1 MVPEV
6 ERHKFMEHKGLSID
20 GDKGG
25 DSMRRKMLPIAIL
38 AMLAFGCS
46 AKASAQDIAIDETN
60 FPDPGL
66 REYVQTAYDT
76 NKDGVLSDEEN
87 ESAQSM
93 NVYFNTDPNL
103 VISLRVQS
111 VYAECN
117 SKFRLTDGY
126 DATKEDLGE
135 ASIVKEFPCDQIKA
149 NPLSEYKTSTVA
161 AFYVVGTYRW
171 DMVINNGVKNWKGM
185 ELLTNLKRVSIG
197 GSVPKKLVISDFNA
211 MEWLTLGGDTS
222 DFEQVV
228 VKNCPKLV
236 NFIFTRTKNLK
247 TIDLSKNTA
256 SLKRIIQ
263 EEYCDSAQ
271 KGKTPTRINLKK
283 LILKKAPVLES
294 VFLKEAPIKKVQI
307 KYTSLKKLKYIWLWS
322 GDEKAN
328 LNLSSC
334 KKLIHMTIHGKY
346 NKLTLPNKE
355 LEAAYSTGFYG
366 DDDYEELIP
375 FGAKEGP
382 KIIDISKSKNADDYA
397 DVIIGKW
404 GQALKKGKT
413 YTRTLIMNRKMY
425 NSRQVS
431 LESLQKRGIRIKI
444 KG

>member
-1 MVPEV
+1 M
-6 ERHKFMEHKGLSID
+6 KKG
-20 GDKGG
+20 
-25 DSMRRKMLPIAIL
+25 IALLIM
-38 AMLAFGCS
+38 MLALGCS
-46 AKASAQDIAIDETN
+46 AKASAQTIGIDEAN

-66 REYVQTAYDT
+66 REYVQTAYDK
-76 NKDGVLSDEEN
+76 NNDGVLSEEEN

-93 NVYFNTDPNL
+93 DVYFNTDPNL

-171 DMVINNGVKNWKGM
+171 DMVINNSVKNWKGM
-185 ELLTNLKRVSIG
+185 ELLTNLKKVSIG

-236 NFIFTRTKNLK
+236 NFIFTRTKKLK

-256 SLKRIIQ
+256 SLKRIMQ

-334 KKLIHMTIHGKY
+334 KKLINMTIHGKY

-366 DDDYEELIP
+366 DDEYEELIP

-404 GQALKKGKT
+404 SQALKKGKT

-431 LESLQKRGIRIKI
+431 LESLQKRGIRIRVK
-444 KG
+444 K

>member
-1 MVPEV
+1 M
-6 ERHKFMEHKGLSID
+6 
-20 GDKGG
+20 
-25 DSMRRKMLPIAIL
+25 
-38 AMLAFGCS
+38 
-46 AKASAQDIAIDETN
+46 
-60 FPDPGL
+60 
-66 REYVQTAYDT
+66 
-76 NKDGVLSDEEN
+76 
-87 ESAQSM
+87 
-93 NVYFNTDPNL
+93 
-103 VISLRVQS
+103 
-111 VYAECN
+111 
-117 SKFRLTDGY
+117 
-126 DATKEDLGE
+126 
-135 ASIVKEFPCDQIKA
+135 
-149 NPLSEYKTSTVA
+149 
-161 AFYVVGTYRW
+161 
-171 DMVINNGVKNWKGM
+171 
-185 ELLTNLKRVSIG
+185 
-197 GSVPKKLVISDFNA
+197 
-211 MEWLTLGGDTS
+211 
-222 DFEQVV
+222 
-228 VKNCPKLV
+228 
-236 NFIFTRTKNLK
+236 
-247 TIDLSKNTA
+247 
-256 SLKRIIQ
+256 
-263 EEYCDSAQ
+263 
-271 KGKTPTRINLKK
+271 
-283 LILKKAPVLES
+283 
-294 VFLKEAPIKKVQI
+294 QI

-413 YTRTLIMNRKMY
+413 YTHTLIMNRKMY